1 MAGWLRRYPEVRR
14 VVVNLKSDR
23 AFRGVLWR
31 RRRDYL
37 VLRDVEILKPGGG
50 TVRMDGEVV
59 VMAENVDFMQVVG

>member
-50 TVRMDGEVV
+50 TLRMDGEVV
-59 VMAENVDFMQVVG
+59 VMAENVDFIQVVS